1 MRKRRGGK
9 QGETLREGVTSSRL
23 SSELKE
29 EGTGGE
35 QVRGDVRSDSDR
47 AGLALTQKMSG
58 LRKQDR
64 AASPGS
70 VCLSMESDR
79 SKDPPLL
86 TTLMNSSL
94 SKISCS
100 SLASALKSNPSH
112 LRELDLSDNKL
123 QDSDLK
129 DLCGFLQSPDCRL
142 ETLRLGR
149 CSLSEISCSSLVS
162 ALKSNPSHLRELD
175 LSHNWDLQDS
185 GVKELC
191 GFLQSPD
198 CRLETLRLGRC
209 SLSEISCSSLVSAL
223 KSNPSHLRDLDL
235 SGNNL
240 QDSGVKDLCGFLQ
253 SPDCRLEAL
262 RLSSCRLS
270 EISCSSLASA
280 LKSNPSHLRELRLSG
295 NKLQDP
301 AVKDLCGF
309 LQSPDCRLETLRLS
323 YCSLSE
329 ISCSFLVSALK
340 SNPSH
345 LRELDLS
352 DNRNLQDSGVKD
364 LCGFLQSPDCR
375 LETLRVAKR
384 VMKASTAKTCDSDVK
399 LDPNTAETKVDV
411 PEDETQ
417 LKKDARMTETDLIGF
432 LDDLR
437 DDEFKRFKWFLEKE
451 KVDDIPPI
459 KTNQLSKAEREETVD
474 LMVQK
479 YGFPRAVGVMETV
492 FKKIDR
498 NDLVKKLKA
507 IRSGAEG
514 PGAAGN
520 QDVPADK
527 KLLSV
532 RTQFI
537 NRVSEPVLRKLLD
550 KLLECAMV
558 TDDEMEAAAGTP
570 TRAEKARVVI
580 DTVRRK
586 GSGASSALIAALCEV
601 DPCLSTELDFM

>member
-309 LQSPDCRLETLRLS
+309 LQSPDCRLETLRLRLCSLSEISCSSLVSALKSNPSHLRDLDLRDNQLKDPAVKELCGFLQSPDCRLETLRLS

-432 LDDLR
+432 LDDLI
-437 DDEFKRFKWFLEKE
+437 DKQFKRFKWFLEKE
-451 KVDDIPPI
+451 KVDNIPPI

-498 NDLVKKLKA
+498 NDLVKKLK
-507 IRSGAEG
+507 G
-514 PGAAGN
+514 
-520 QDVPADK
+520 D
-527 KLLSV
+527 
-532 RTQFI
+532 
-537 NRVSEPVLRKLLD
+537 
-550 KLLECAMV
+550 
-558 TDDEMEAAAGTP
+558 
-570 TRAEKARVVI
+570 
-580 DTVRRK
+580 
-586 GSGASSALIAALCEV
+586 
-601 DPCLSTELDFM
+601 

>member
-198 CRLETLRLGRC
+198 CRLETLRL
-209 SLSEISCSSLVSAL
+209 
-223 KSNPSHLRDLDL
+223 
-235 SGNNL
+235 
-240 QDSGVKDLCGFLQ
+240 
-253 SPDCRLEAL
+253 
-262 RLSSCRLS
+262 SSCRLS

-301 AVKDLCGF
+301 AVKDLCGFLQSPDCRLETLRLRLCSLSEISCSSLVSALKSNPSHLRDLDLRDNQLKDPAVKELCGF